1 VIRLFRKLFTQSNI
15 IFGTRLAGAGVIF
28 LAQAAI
34 ARFWGAESLGNFL
47 LLIAAANILAVLLPL
62 GFETTGTFFAA
73 EYRAAGHGRH
83 LRGFMK
89 RSYGHI
95 AIMTVALLLVG
106 YPLAGLLGTPGH
118 LVQVHWGAL
127 VLMTFATAVVY
138 CNSSLLVGLKR
149 PYAGF
154 FADTVFRPMLMIA
167 ALSIATLAFGDA
179 DRFGGFIW
187 VLAGGFAIIA
197 LTQLA
202 YLWRHVR
209 DVPATETMRPAEVKR
224 WWRFALPWVIIA
236 MATDLF
242 YDIDLLILANLMDR
256 ETLAVFG
263 VCTRVF
269 SLVSFG
275 VAAVYS
281 VVLPD
286 MFDLAKDRAGLLRK
300 IGEANLAA
308 AGIAIALFVIVAVA
322 GPLALMLFGPSFLP
336 GALPMAVLCLTLIVR
351 AFFGPSSVV
360 LSMNDRPHDVLP
372 AIGLGMVVLVVANLL
387 LVPPMGLLGAA
398 FAAVLA
404 QTVWSAALW
413 YTALKRAKLDVS
425 LMPRLAEFFA
435 ARRARDA

>member
-1 VIRLFRKLFTQSNI
+1 VKRLFAKLFSQSNI
-15 IFGTRLAGAGVIF
+15 IFGTRLAGAGVVF

-34 ARFWGAESLGNFL
+34 ARFWGAEALGNFL
-47 LLIAAANILAVLLPL
+47 LIIATANIVAVLMPL

-73 EYRAAGHGRH
+73 EYRAAGDGRH

-89 RSYGHI
+89 RAYGHVG
-95 AIMTVALLLVG
+95 IMSALLLIGG
-106 YPLAGLLGTPGH
+106 YPLAGFLGAPGH
-118 LVQVHWGAL
+118 VVQAHWGAV
-127 VLMTFATAVVY
+127 VLMTFATALVY
-138 CNSSLLVGLKR
+138 CNSALLVGLKR

-154 FADTVFRPMLMIA
+154 FADTVFRPMLMVL
-167 ALSIATLAFGDA
+167 ALTVATLAFGDTG
-179 DRFGGFIW
+179 RFDAFVWI
-187 VLAGGFAIIA
+187 LAGGFAVIA
-197 LTQLA
+197 LGQLY
-202 YLWRHVR
+202 YLSKAVR
-209 DVPATETMRPAEVKR
+209 EVPVSGELRPSEVKR

-242 YDIDLLILANLMDR
+242 FDIDLLLLSNLMDR

-281 VVLPD
+281 VVMPD
-286 MFDLAKDRAGLLRK
+286 MFDLAKDREGLLRK

-308 AGIAIALFVIVAVA
+308 AGIAVALFAVVALG
-322 GPLALMLFGPSFLP
+322 GPLALLLFGPEFGA
-336 GALPMAVLCLTLIVR
+336 GALPMAVLCVTLVVR
-351 AFFGPSSVV
+351 AFFGPTSVV

-372 AIGLGMVVLVVANLL
+372 AIGIGMTVLVVANLL

-398 FAAVLA
+398 LAAVLA

-413 YTALKRAKLDVS
+413 FTALKRAHLDVS
-425 LMPRLAEFFA
+425 LMPRIAEFFA